1 MKRGRDVNRKRSS
14 TEDDDYIVL
23 SSKNIQTALNPVTF
37 FVLRSQMPL
46 PMRTLTVHIG
56 RGCLKKLTKDRDGV
70 SSVECVGWVDLH
82 LLNLPPVRL
91 VRPTNLK
98 SRMNGK
104 KTHANIINR
113 RTTVRDHSRDRFTL
127 RTVLVLINL

>member
-1 MKRGRDVNRKRSS
+1 
-14 TEDDDYIVL
+14 
-23 SSKNIQTALNPVTF
+23 
-37 FVLRSQMPL
+37 MPL

-56 RGCLKKLTKDRDGV
+56 RGCLEKLTKDRDGV